1 MAFTLDP
8 RLQADTLALGRLPL
22 SRVLLMNDRQYP
34 WLILVPERD
43 AVSELY
49 ELAEAD
55 QQQLMREITAAATA
69 LAGLTRPTKVNVGAL
84 GNIVRQLH
92 IHIIARFE
100 GDPAWPGPVWGKVPP
115 QAYAVEAAAERR
127 GRLAAALAEREL
139 PFEALD

>member
-1 MAFTLDP
+1 MAFVLDP
-8 RLQADTLALGRLPL
+8 RLQADTVPLGRFPL
-22 SRVLLMNDRQYP
+22 SQVLLMNDRQYP

-43 AVSELY
+43 AVSELH

-92 IHIIARFE
+92 IHIVARFE
-100 GDPAWPGPVWGKVPP
+100 NDPAWPGPVWGKVPP
-115 QAYAVEAAAERR
+115 RPYLEVEAT
-127 GRLAAALAEREL
+127 RLQTPLRAALAIGEVS
-139 PFEALD
+139 FTAD